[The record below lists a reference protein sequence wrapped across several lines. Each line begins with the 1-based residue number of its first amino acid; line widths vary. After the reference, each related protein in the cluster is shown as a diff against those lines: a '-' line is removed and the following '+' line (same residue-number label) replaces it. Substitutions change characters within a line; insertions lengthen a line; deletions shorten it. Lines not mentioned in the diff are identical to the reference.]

1 MDQTVSPRILKLLNK
16 EVSHQMAFFFNQSFS
31 SGIFC
36 LILKK
41 SKIIPVYKYVQG

>member
-16 EVSHQMAFFFNQSFS
+16 EVSHQMAFFSQSFS